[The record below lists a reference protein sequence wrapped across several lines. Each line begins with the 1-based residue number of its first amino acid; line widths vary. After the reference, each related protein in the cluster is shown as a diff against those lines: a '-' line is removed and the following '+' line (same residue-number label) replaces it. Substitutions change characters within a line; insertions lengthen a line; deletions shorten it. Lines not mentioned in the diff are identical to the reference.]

1 MAYDRAAI
9 ALKGKDAVTNY
20 DIQNYEKELGHLTKL
35 SQDSLGKNSITT
47 RNAVEASRAAYNKAV
62 EKEKKDAARAQTIK
76 TKAGAEKKKGG
87 RKIVRQANFRAQA
100 PGSRETGQV
109 TRKKRPTKRDRSI
122 NSDLRVQQ
130 AYAPIAKV
138 VGHGA
143 PVHPQAIP
151 GGWGLGDPYHNPYI
165 PGQSSMYSDQ
175 TCTFGFDEGHYGQ
188 MGGAQDVSAA
198 LEGGYQ
204 YNTSSSNK
212 NNILPGMVRPAPELD
227 IPITAFRGDLPA
239 HKGSQGGFPDMPE
252 NFLQQTLKEDSGL
265 ESLKSTLLFPGEK
278 SEGGSCGQ
286 DSIFSDS
293 RALSQE
299 NSKDVQANTPRG
311 YSTKSEFDMYVEKLL
326 ELDTANV
333 DSPDGNKASTHHEI
347 EENLSAFLNNI
358 SLTDIPEIQE
368 GDEEALKREAMIDP
382 AAINFL

>member
-1 MAYDRAAI
+1 MKIQIMQIMQALRTRRWPMIAQPF

-62 EKEKKDAARAQTIK
+62 EKEKKDAARVQAIK

-175 TCTFGFDEGHYGQ
+175 TCAFGFDEGHYGQ

-227 IPITAFRGDLPA
+227 IPITAFRGALPA
-239 HKGSQGGFPDMPE
+239 HKGSQGGFPDIAREFSAADAERGLWAGVSEEHTALPRGEERGRQLCARFNILGQQGPE
-252 NFLQQTLKEDSGL
+252 V
-265 ESLKSTLLFPGEK
+265 
-278 SEGGSCGQ
+278 
-286 DSIFSDS
+286 
-293 RALSQE
+293 RR
-299 NSKDVQANTPRG
+299 TPRTFRPTRQG
-311 YSTKSEFDMYVEKLL
+311 ATARRASSTCTWRSCLSSTRQMWILQ
-326 ELDTANV
+326 TATKRA
-333 DSPDGNKASTHHEI
+333 PT
-347 EENLSAFLNNI
+347 
-358 SLTDIPEIQE
+358 TR
-368 GDEEALKREAMIDP
+368 LKRT
-382 AAINFL
+382 FLHF